1 MKLKNMIKI
10 LSISVAVFM
19 MVGCGD
25 VSSTNTIITSIPVTD
40 PVSVEWCP
48 EPLE

>member
-1 MKLKNMIKI
+1 MKLKNIIK
-10 LSISVAVFM
+10 LFNVGLVVFM
-19 MVGCGD
+19 MVGCGET
-25 VSSTNTIITSIPVTD
+25 SSTNTIITSIPVLE